1 MSISGIWRRKYEL
14 TKQAVC
20 ATIKLYNLP
29 FQKGSAMGKSVKNT
43 DKTKNPK
50 RLRMSSFSSAQIIA
64 VGYLAVILMG
74 SLLLMLPAASRGQP
88 PDFLNAMFTA
98 VSATCVT
105 GLAVFDTYTQW
116 SVFGQIVI
124 ILLIQTG
131 GLGFMTLISL
141 SAMATGRKIGL
152 KERSLLQ
159 DSVNGMQLAGIVR
172 LVRRIVTG
180 TLICEG
186 IGAVLFSVSFIP
198 RMGIAEGIGNAVFL
212 SISAFCNAGF
222 DLNGKYGEYSSLCCF
237 ADDPLVCITAA
248 MLILIGGIGFAVWED
263 IAKNKL
269 RFSAYR
275 LHSKL
280 ALIVTLGLTV
290 IGTVLFL
297 IFEREHTN
305 SGLGTGQSI
314 LNAFFNSVTPR
325 TAGFNTVDTAALS
338 PASFALTVIYMFIGG
353 SPGSTAGGVK
363 TVTVAVLV
371 LSAIASMK
379 NSEDIDA
386 FGRRFEEDIT
396 RKALTVVTVNLLIVF
411 TGILF
416 ICGAQPELRLGD
428 VVFEGF
434 SAINTVGMT
443 TGVTR
448 ELSGFSRAVIMIMMY
463 CGRVGSVSFALI
475 FTGTKKFTG
484 VHNPVEQVNV
494 G

>member
-1 MSISGIWRRKYEL
+1 MSISGICRRKYEL

-29 FQKGSAMGKSVKNT
+29 FQKGSAMGKSVKIT

-180 TLICEG
+180 TLI
-186 IGAVLFSVSFIP
+186 
-198 RMGIAEGIGNAVFL
+198 
-212 SISAFCNAGF
+212 
-222 DLNGKYGEYSSLCCF
+222 
-237 ADDPLVCITAA
+237 
-248 MLILIGGIGFAVWED
+248 
-263 IAKNKL
+263 
-269 RFSAYR
+269 
-275 LHSKL
+275 
-280 ALIVTLGLTV
+280 
-290 IGTVLFL
+290 
-297 IFEREHTN
+297 
-305 SGLGTGQSI
+305 
-314 LNAFFNSVTPR
+314 
-325 TAGFNTVDTAALS
+325 
-338 PASFALTVIYMFIGG
+338 
-353 SPGSTAGGVK
+353 
-363 TVTVAVLV
+363 
-371 LSAIASMK
+371 
-379 NSEDIDA
+379 
-386 FGRRFEEDIT
+386 
-396 RKALTVVTVNLLIVF
+396 
-411 TGILF
+411 
-416 ICGAQPELRLGD
+416 
-428 VVFEGF
+428 
-434 SAINTVGMT
+434 
-443 TGVTR
+443 
-448 ELSGFSRAVIMIMMY
+448 
-463 CGRVGSVSFALI
+463 
-475 FTGTKKFTG
+475 
-484 VHNPVEQVNV
+484 
-494 G
+494 